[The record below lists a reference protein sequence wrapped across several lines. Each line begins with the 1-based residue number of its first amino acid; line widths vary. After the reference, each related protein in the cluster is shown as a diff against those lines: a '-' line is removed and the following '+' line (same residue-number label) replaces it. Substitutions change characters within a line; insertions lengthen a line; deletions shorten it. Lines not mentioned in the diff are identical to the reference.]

1 MSDSFQPR
9 TPFEGYVFAK
19 LETVDKKLDQINGT
33 VKDHERRLDAN
44 GEAIAKAKGWA
55 SAFGAIFGFLA
66 AFLRGLI
73 GNQR

>member
-1 MSDSFQPR
+1 MSDSFYPK
-9 TPFEGYVFAK
+9 TAFEGYVFAK

-33 VKDHERRLDAN
+33 VKDHERRLDAHS
-44 GEAIAKAKGWA
+44 EAIAKAKGWA

-73 GNQR
+73 GNQK